1 MIGCTGLITL
11 TGLAVIC
18 YLEYVKWRD
27 RKAQDPT
34 TWPETV
40 QLRHFRLPSD
50 GSSGNQFLIC
60 ISLLT
65 SRMTQPRYYFEHDT
79 RIKWRWLIHFK
90 SSV

>member
-50 GSSGNQFLIC
+50 GSSGNQPSFAYLQR
-60 ISLLT
+60 L
-65 SRMTQPRYYFEHDT
+65 
-79 RIKWRWLIHFK
+79 
-90 SSV
+90 V